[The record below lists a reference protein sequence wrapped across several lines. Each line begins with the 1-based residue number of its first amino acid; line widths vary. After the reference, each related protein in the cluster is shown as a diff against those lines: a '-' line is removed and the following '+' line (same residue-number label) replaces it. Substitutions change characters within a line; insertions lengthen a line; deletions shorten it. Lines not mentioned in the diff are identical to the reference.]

1 MSPAQRSFLIVRLSA
16 IGDVVMASPLVG
28 ALRARYPDSRIAWL
42 VQPECRDL
50 LSANPQ
56 IDEVVVWTRGR
67 WRDACRKFRWL
78 TLLREIRSLRTKLR
92 SLRVD
97 TAIDAQGLLKS
108 GLLTRLSGAPTR
120 IGLGS
125 REGSSLLMTQVVEK
139 PSHDQHIGSEYRHL
153 ASTLGL
159 DTSEFRMRVSL
170 TDEDRAAALTLRSR
184 LGLTDG
190 YAVLC
195 PFTTRPQK
203 HWRTERWPA
212 LARELRARLG
222 LRSVVLGGPGDAPQ
236 AAEIATAAGADLRS
250 LAGATSLREAAAL
263 IEGAELLVG
272 VDTGLTHM
280 GSAFRI
286 PTVALFG
293 STCPYLDAGTPSTV
307 VIYKALPCAPCKRH
321 PTCGGAYTCM
331 SDITVEEI
339 VATARGLR
347 RQTVPT
353 P

>member
-1 MSPAQRSFLIVRLSA
+1 MSRAQRSFLIVRLSA
-16 IGDVVMASPLVG
+16 IGDVVMASPLIG

-67 WRDACRKFRWL
+67 WREACRKFRWL
-78 TLLREIRSLRTKLR
+78 TLLREILSLRTELR

-170 TDEDRAAALTLRSR
+170 TDEDRVAAATMRSR
-184 LGLTDG
+184 LELSDG

-212 LARELRARLG
+212 LAHELRVHLG
-222 LRSVVLGGPGDAPQ
+222 LQSIVLGGPGDATQ
-236 AAEIATAAGADLRS
+236 ADAIAAAGGDLRS
-250 LAGATSLREAAAL
+250 LAGSTSLREAAAL

-321 PTCGGAYTCM
+321 PTCGGAFTCM

-339 VATARGLR
+339 VATARNLR
-347 RQTVPT
+347 RQIVPA